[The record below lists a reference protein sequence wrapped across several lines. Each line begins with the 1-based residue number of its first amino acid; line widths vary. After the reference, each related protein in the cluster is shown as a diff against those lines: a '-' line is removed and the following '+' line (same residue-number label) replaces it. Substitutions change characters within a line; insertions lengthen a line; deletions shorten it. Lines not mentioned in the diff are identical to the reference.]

1 MFVYKASNKRW
12 VKLTANSTCSDHEG
26 LITPEKS
33 DCHGFAKMSKLIFG
47 VSKYPNYPKGC
58 FLTSSILPSKDAVI
72 WNQVKTGKRNSK
84 AKPLCLVGKY
94 VSVYCMFLRISLPNE
109 TLTMLNVF
117 YLLFRSLH
125 VDVREYGRIE

>member
-94 VSVYCMFLRISLPNE
+94 VSVYCMFLQILNE
-109 TLTMLNVF
+109 HYQMN
-117 YLLFRSLH
+117 
-125 VDVREYGRIE
+125 IQQC